1 MQAIVVA
8 DNQED
13 RDFLNFILRHAG
25 VAVATTAALQ
35 PVTATLPE
43 RPVDLVLL
51 SLPDSHALRRDIE
64 QLRAVTQAPLIALTA
79 LPTEENHCALLDAG
93 VDLVLPRP
101 VSARILSRY
110 VQGLL
115 RRVGGVPASLPP
127 RFEME
132 GILLD
137 PATRTV
143 AVSGSPP
150 QRLTQLEFRLFH
162 LLVSNQD
169 QVLPTEL
176 IVERVWGYS
185 GQGNR
190 ELVRG
195 LIRRLRRKLETA
207 PEQTRFIQNIPGVG
221 YRFSVAPLPEP

>member
-25 VAVATTAALQ
+25 LAVATTAALQ
-35 PVTATLPE
+35 PVTATLAE
-43 RPVDLVLL
+43 RPVDLVLVA
-51 SLPDSHALRRDIE
+51 LPDSHALQRDIE
-64 QLRAVTQAPLIALTA
+64 QLRTVTQAPLIALAA
-79 LPTEENHCALLDAG
+79 LPTEEMQCALLDAG

-110 VQGLL
+110 VRGLL
-115 RRVGGVPASLPP
+115 RRAGVVPASLPS
-127 RFEME
+127 RFEVE
-132 GILLD
+132 GFALD

-143 AVSGSPP
+143 TVSGCPP
-150 QRLTQLEFRLFH
+150 QRLTQLEFRLFY
-162 LLVSNQD
+162 LLVSNQE
-169 QVLPTEL
+169 QVLPTEV

-195 LIRRLRRKLETA
+195 LIRRLRRKIETT

-221 YRFSVAPLPEP
+221 YRFSLEPLSEP

>member
-25 VAVATTAALQ
+25 IAVATTAALQ

-64 QLRAVTQAPLIALTA
+64 QLRAVTQAPLVALAA
-79 LPTEENHCALLDAG
+79 LPTEEVHCALLDAG

-110 VQGLL
+110 VRGLL
-115 RRVGGVPASLPP
+115 RRVGVVPASLPP

-132 GILLD
+132 GMVLD

-143 AVSGSPP
+143 TVSGSAP
-150 QRLTQLEFRLFH
+150 QRLTQLEYRLFY

-169 QVLPTEL
+169 QVLPTEV

-195 LIRRLRRKLETA
+195 LIRRLRRKIETA

-221 YRFSVAPLPEP
+221 YRFSIEPLPEP

>member
-64 QLRAVTQAPLIALTA
+64 QLRAVTQAPLIALMA
-79 LPTEENHCALLDAG
+79 LPTEEAHCALLDAG

-132 GILLD
+132 GIVLD

-143 AVSGSPP
+143 IVSGSPP

-162 LLVSNQD
+162 LLVNNQD

-221 YRFSVAPLPEP
+221 YRFSVDPLPEP

>member
-13 RDFLNFILRHAG
+13 RDFLNFVLRHAG

-35 PVTATLPE
+35 PVTATLAE

-51 SLPDSHALRRDIE
+51 SLPESGRLLPDIEALR
-64 QLRAVTQAPLIALTA
+64 LVTQVPVVALMGM
-79 LPTEENHCALLDAG
+79 LTEELHCALLDAG

-101 VSARILSRY
+101 FSARVLSRY
-110 VQGLL
+110 VRILL
-115 RRVGGVPASLPP
+115 RRSRTVPASVLP
-127 RFEME
+127 RFETDT
-132 GILLD
+132 ILLD
-137 PATRTV
+137 PTTRTV
-143 AVSGSPP
+143 TVSGCDP
-150 QRLTQLEFRLFH
+150 QRLTQLEFRLFY
-162 LLVSNQD
+162 LLVSNQN
-169 QVLPTEL
+169 QVLPADM

-195 LIRRLRRKLETA
+195 LIRRLRRKIETPSA
-207 PEQTRFIQNIPGVG
+207 SQRFIQNIPGVG
-221 YRFSVAPLPEP
+221 YRFSTDAPADS